1 MSPEHKPGD
10 PGWKPSDEDILAAQ
24 TPRPQFALRVF
35 SVLPFILFGAFSVIA
50 FVAWIAVIVLG
61 LGTDN
66 GTIWQWAAGRSA
78 GEVASQ
84 LALAVVIGALPVG
97 AAVLCIWATM
107 RAFDDAPA
115 LYFWLFTEI
124 VFAAAALAL
133 VLGRVRW
140 PESMDSI
147 ALKGTE
153 WWFAFLVMA
162 YSMTMAHLRV
172 RRDRRTLAAEGAE
185 DG

>member
-1 MSPEHKPGD
+1 VSPERKPGD

-24 TPRPQFALRVF
+24 VPRPQFALRVL

-50 FVAWIAVIVLG
+50 FVSWIAVVVFG
-61 LGTDN
+61 VGTDR
-66 GTIWQWAAGRSA
+66 GTIWQWASGLSL
-78 GEVASQ
+78 GEVVSQ
-84 LALAVVIGALPVG
+84 LLLAIVIGLVPAGVV
-97 AAVLCIWATM
+97 VLSIWATM
-107 RAFDDAPA
+107 RGFSDGPA

-133 VLGRVRW
+133 VLGRVQW
-140 PESMDSI
+140 PEFMESI

-153 WWFAFLVMA
+153 WWFAFVVVA

-172 RRDRRTLAAEGAE
+172 RRDRRSLATEGA

>member
-1 MSPEHKPGD
+1 VSPEHKPGD

-24 TPRPQFALRVF
+24 APHPQFALRLL

-50 FVAWIAVIVLG
+50 IVSWIAVVSFG
-61 LGTDN
+61 VGTDR
-66 GTIWQWAAGRSA
+66 GAVWQWAAGRSA

-84 LALAVVIGALPVG
+84 LALAIVIGLIPAGV
-97 AAVLCIWATM
+97 AVLSIWATL
-107 RAFDDAPA
+107 RGFRESPA

-133 VLGRVRW
+133 VLGRVQW
-140 PESMDSI
+140 PELMQSI

-153 WWFAFLVMA
+153 WWFAFVVVA

-172 RRDRRTLAAEGAE
+172 RRDRRTLAAEDD

>member
-1 MSPEHKPGD
+1 MSPERKPGD

-24 TPRPQFALRVF
+24 APRPQFALRVF

-50 FVAWIAVIVLG
+50 FVSWIAVVIFG
-61 LGTDN
+61 AGTDR
-66 GTIWQWAAGRSA
+66 GAVWQWAAGRSA
-78 GEVASQ
+78 GEVVSQ
-84 LALAVVIGALPVG
+84 VALAIVIGLIPVG
-97 AAVLCIWATM
+97 VAVLSMWATL
-107 RAFDDAPA
+107 RGFSDSPA
-115 LYFWLFTEI
+115 IFFWLFTEI

-133 VLGRVRW
+133 VLGRVQW
-140 PESMDSI
+140 PELMASI

-153 WWFAFLVMA
+153 WWFAFVVVA

-172 RRDRRTLAAEGAE
+172 RRDRRTLAAEDD

>member
-1 MSPEHKPGD
+1 MSPERKPGD
-10 PGWKPSDEDILAAQ
+10 TGWKPSEEDILAAQ
-24 TPRPQFALRVF
+24 APRPQLALRVL

-50 FVAWIAVIVLG
+50 FVSWIAVVIFG
-61 LGTDN
+61 AGT
-66 GTIWQWAAGRSA
+66 GRGAVWQWAAGRSA
-78 GEVASQ
+78 GEVVAQ
-84 LALAVVIGALPVG
+84 LALAIVIGLVPVG
-97 AAVLCIWATM
+97 VAVLSIWATL
-107 RAFDDAPA
+107 RGFSESPA

-133 VLGRVRW
+133 VLGRVQW
-140 PESMDSI
+140 PESMQSI

-153 WWFAFLVMA
+153 WWFAFVVVA

-172 RRDRRTLAAEGAE
+172 RRDRRSLATEGA

>member
-1 MSPEHKPGD
+1 VSPERKPGD

-24 TPRPQFALRVF
+24 APRPQFALRVF

-50 FVAWIAVIVLG
+50 FVSWIAVAVLG
-61 LGTDN
+61 VGTDR
-66 GTIWQWAAGRSA
+66 GAVWQWAAGRSA
-78 GEVASQ
+78 GEVVSQ
-84 LALAVVIGALPVG
+84 LALALVIGLVPVG
-97 AAVLCIWATM
+97 VAVLSIWATL
-107 RAFDDAPA
+107 RGFSERPA

-133 VLGRVRW
+133 VLGRVQW
-140 PESMDSI
+140 PEFMDSI

-153 WWFAFLVMA
+153 WWFAFIVVA

-172 RRDRRTLAAEGAE
+172 RRDRSRLAAEDD